1 MPSLSHIFAEQAS
14 DIIFILR
21 KRLLPL
27 CEQLMIYYEPMKK
40 KTVNQTFKR
49 VAVAVGISGAA
60 ERDYLS
66 GIFRYVNTG
75 KRWSLDLLKTQEELE
90 RHIQTNGNPDG
101 IILALPNKTQLW
113 GMLLKNI
120 APTVFVD
127 IPPQGKMPKSK
138 PFSFVRLDDLGIGSA
153 AAEHLLSRGRFNS
166 FLCVI
171 DQPQFQYPAHRRQG
185 FCNRLNGINAPV
197 ETLVISEAAADCEE
211 TEMIRQTLSRLP
223 RPAAIFVVRDRAA
236 LKIYDVCRRF
246 RISIPEEVAILG
258 VDNDELFCKTLPVR
272 LSSILPNH
280 EQIGFMAARELN
292 RLMHYGDGRE
302 IVYPKSVKEIVV
314 RDSTRIIPPAARLI
328 SSAISY
334 IDDNVTRP
342 LHVDDIVHHIGV
354 SRRLAELRFRKIQGE
369 SILDAIT
376 RSRIKALKERLK
388 HSQKSIAQLAVEFG
402 FSSSSSLVRYFK
414 ANVGETPSVWRHGK
428 S

>member
-1 MPSLSHIFAEQAS
+1 MVYCLHMRIKA
-14 DIIFILR
+14 D
-21 KRLLPL
+21 
-27 CEQLMIYYEPMKK
+27 
-40 KTVNQTFKR
+40 NQTFKR

-90 RHIQTNGNPDG
+90 QHIRANGHPDG
-101 IILALPNKTQLW
+101 IILALPNKTHLW
-113 GMLLKNI
+113 KILLKNV

-127 IPPQGKMPKSK
+127 IPPQGKMPISK
-138 PFSFVRLDDLGIGSA
+138 PFSFVRLDDLGIGRA

-171 DQPQFQYPAHRRQG
+171 DQPQFQYPSHRRQG
-185 FCNRLNGINAPV
+185 FYDRLNGIDAAL
-197 ETLVISEAAADCEE
+197 ETLVISEAAADCGE
-211 TEMIRQTLSRLP
+211 TEMIRQTLSQLP
-223 RPAAIFVVRDRAA
+223 HPTAIFVVRDRAA
-236 LKIYDVCRRF
+236 LKICNVCRRF

-258 VDNDELFCKTLPVR
+258 VDNDELFCKTLPVK
-272 LSSILPNH
+272 LSSILPDH

-376 RSRIKALKERLK
+376 HARIKALKERLK

-414 ANVGETPSVWRHGK
+414 TNVGITPSIWRHKK